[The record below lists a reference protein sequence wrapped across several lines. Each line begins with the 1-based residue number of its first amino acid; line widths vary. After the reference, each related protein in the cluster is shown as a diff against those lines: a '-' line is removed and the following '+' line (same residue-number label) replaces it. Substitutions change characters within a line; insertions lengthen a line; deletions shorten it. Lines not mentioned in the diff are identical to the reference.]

1 MSAKPFLTCREI
13 IDFIVDYLDHSL
25 DEPTYQ
31 LFENHLQRCVSCRA
45 YLATYQETIR
55 LARSTCLP
63 ERSDEIP
70 EDLVTAILESRRK
83 SGH

>member
-13 IDFIVDYLDHSL
+13 IDFIVDYLDHEL
-25 DEPTYQ
+25 DGATAA
-31 LFENHLQRCVSCRA
+31 LFQQHLERCVSCRA

-55 LARSTCLP
+55 MARQSCLP

-70 EDLVTAILESRRK
+70 EELVMAILQSRHNR
-83 SGH
+83 GH